1 MDINAAKSRHPKE
14 RRKGSWRFLFRSDS
28 VALNLVATVAA
39 SKDRTKGIDRFSE
52 PSLLD
57 RWLCEA
63 ELPPLSGCVT
73 DEELAKTKALREAIF
88 RLADNRINQ
97 REISVTDIALI
108 NAHARSGMPVLRIAC
123 DGCSTEPP
131 DAAEM
136 NEILGLIARDAIQ
149 VFTGPYRMRIKQC
162 ASPRCHVM
170 FVDKSRAGNR
180 VWCAMSPC
188 GDQASARAYRRRV
201 KKHNTLNQRGQDGS

>member
-1 MDINAAKSRHPKE
+1 MNDTQSRHPKE
-14 RRKGSWRFLFRSDS
+14 RRKKGSWRFLFRADS

-52 PSLLD
+52 PSLLE

-63 ELPPLSGCVT
+63 ELPPLASAVT
-73 DEELAKTKALREAIF
+73 GEELSMTKSLREAIF

-97 REISVTDIALI
+97 REISVSDIALI
-108 NAHARSGMPVLRIAC
+108 NVHARSGMPVVRIAC

-131 DAAEM
+131 DSAEM
-136 NEILGLIARDAIQ
+136 GEILGLIARDAIDI
-149 VFTGPYRMRIKQC
+149 FTGAYRNRIKQC

-170 FVDKSRAGNR
+170 FVDKSPTGNR
-180 VWCAMSPC
+180 IWCAMSPC
-188 GDQASARAYRRRV
+188 GDQASARAYRRR
-201 KKHNTLNQRGQDGS
+201 KAEGGASLG

>member
-1 MDINAAKSRHPKE
+1 MDIIDAKSRHPKE
-14 RRKGSWRFLFRSDS
+14 CRKKGSWRFLFRSDS

-39 SKDRTKGIDRFSE
+39 SKDRAKGIDRFSE
-52 PSLLD
+52 ASLLD

-63 ELPPLSGCVT
+63 ELPPLAGSVT
-73 DEELAKTKALREAIF
+73 DEELAKTKSLREAIF
-88 RLADNRINQ
+88 RLADNRINNS
-97 REISVTDIALI
+97 EISASDIALI

-136 NEILGLIARDAIQ
+136 NEILGLIARDAID
-149 VFTGPYRMRIKQC
+149 VFTGPYRTRIKQC

-188 GDQASARAYRRRV
+188 GDQASARAYRKR
-201 KKHNTLNQRGQDGS
+201 KAKESA

>member
-1 MDINAAKSRHPKE
+1 MDVIDAKSRHPKE
-14 RRKGSWRFLFRSDS
+14 RRNKGSWRFLFRSDS

-39 SKDRTKGIDRFSE
+39 SKDRAKGIDRFSE

-63 ELPPLSGCVT
+63 ELPPLAGAVT
-73 DEELAKTKALREAIF
+73 QEDLAKTKSLREAIF

-97 REISVTDIALI
+97 SEILVSDIALI

-123 DGCSTEPP
+123 DGYSTEPP

-136 NEILGLIARDAIQ
+136 NEILGLIARDAID

-180 VWCAMSPC
+180 IWCAMSPC
-188 GDQASARAYRRRV
+188 GDQASARAYR
-201 KKHNTLNQRGQDGS
+201 QRKRHS

>member
-1 MDINAAKSRHPKE
+1 MDITDAKSKHPKE
-14 RRKGSWRFLFRSDS
+14 RRKKGSWRFLFRSDS
-28 VALNLVATVAA
+28 VALNLVATIAA
-39 SKDRTKGIDRFSE
+39 SKDRAKGIDRFSE

-63 ELPPLSGCVT
+63 ELPPLAGSVT
-73 DEELAKTKALREAIF
+73 QEELANTKALREAIF

-97 REISVTDIALI
+97 SEILVSDIALI
-108 NAHARSGMPVLRIAC
+108 NTHARSGMPVLRIAC
-123 DGCSTEPP
+123 DGCSTELP

-136 NEILGLIARDAIQ
+136 NEILGLIARDAIDI
-149 VFTGPYRMRIKQC
+149 FTGPYRTRIKQC

-180 VWCAMSPC
+180 IWCAMSPC
-188 GDQASARAYRRRV
+188 GDQASARAYRRRRQQSLSRS
-201 KKHNTLNQRGQDGS
+201 HS